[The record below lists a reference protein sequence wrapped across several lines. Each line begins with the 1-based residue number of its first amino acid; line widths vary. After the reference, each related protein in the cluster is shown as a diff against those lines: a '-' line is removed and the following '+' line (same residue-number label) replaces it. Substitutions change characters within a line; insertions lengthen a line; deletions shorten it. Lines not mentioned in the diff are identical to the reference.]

1 MNFLDKFRYSFDNLD
16 EINVKP
22 KVQKKLIVKNYENP
36 RLKTLLSNSV
46 KVSKEIFPKVQ
57 NA

>member
-36 RLKTLLSNSV
+36 RLKTLLSN
-46 KVSKEIFPKVQ
+46 
-57 NA
+57 